1 MSREHCCVHC
11 VAPLAFKKP
20 RLHRSK
26 RYTAVSP
33 LFTNIK
39 RGLAKPAALQSA
51 YSHQIPHL
59 FRFKPYHLFRFKT
72 YRAFRSQSPVNA
84 QGKMFEQRYSLS
96 SDQLYA
102 LSRTTW

>member
-1 MSREHCCVHC
+1 MNS
-11 VAPLAFKKP
+11 
-20 RLHRSK
+20 
-26 RYTAVSP
+26 
-33 LFTNIK
+33 
-39 RGLAKPAALQSA
+39 GLAALIA

-72 YRAFRSQSPVNA
+72 YRVFRSQSPVNA

>member
-1 MSREHCCVHC
+1 MSGLF
-11 VAPLAFKKP
+11 PFSLAQRHVRSSRRVP
-20 RLHRSK
+20 SHR
-26 RYTAVSP
+26 RAG
-33 LFTNIK
+33 NQRDQ
-39 RGLAKPAALQSA
+39 RGLASRQFHCTLGMCA

>member
-1 MSREHCCVHC
+1 MQDSRLDGGFCR
-11 VAPLAFKKP
+11 PSLT
-20 RLHRSK
+20 RLRK
-26 RYTAVSP
+26 T
-33 LFTNIK
+33 
-39 RGLAKPAALQSA
+39 A